1 MMVRRCGASS
11 PDTLCLARVFF
22 DACFPWLCRLFR
34 CPWPLG
40 AGIAAG
46 GVSHHATPAVN
57 EGENEVGVSKLFEL
71 RSFYK
76 RQRLRLF
83 ALPARR
89 RKLIG

>member
-46 GVSHHATPAVN
+46 GVSHHATPTVKARTKSSSEAFRAEEFLQKAASQTVCPA
-57 EGENEVGVSKLFEL
+57 GEE
-71 RSFYK
+71 
-76 RQRLRLF
+76 
-83 ALPARR
+83 R